1 MPSDSGVQIIAGGDT
16 LQGNEKIAQLLTQL
30 MQTGQAEQAANIR
43 QLCGYVDS
51 LEKQYAAVMSELQG
65 IKEQLSEATAQKRP
79 LRVQVSDAVQ
89 TAETALKQA
98 RDQLPT
104 LKEDLAIWAETTAND
119 LRRVGISVLDNTV
132 AFLNIQQI
140 LENIRDALES
150 ALQSVRSA
158 IHQVETMGQELR
170 EAGNH
175 LANAGRAAAGREIQ
189 PKDVTQEGRF
199 QAVVLAPLRGTDRML
214 TGMTRTTQAAV
225 RNVRRLER
233 MAEENRG
240 RRERSSVRQR
250 LEQKKEIVSQAP
262 PSSPPPGRRKS
273 EVVL

>member
-16 LQGNEKIAQLLTQL
+16 LQDNEKIAQLLTQL

-199 QAVVLAPLRGTDRML
+199 QAVVLAPHRHDPYNAGRCSQRETAGAHGGREP
-214 TGMTRTTQAAV
+214 GQAGAV
-225 RNVRRLER
+225 LCPAEAG
-233 MAEENRG
+233 AEEGDRVPG
-240 RRERSSVRQR
+240 PAQFAPAGE
-250 LEQKKEIVSQAP
+250 KKI
-262 PSSPPPGRRKS
+262 
-273 EVVL
+273 

>member
-1 MPSDSGVQIIAGGDT
+1 
-16 LQGNEKIAQLLTQL
+16 
-30 MQTGQAEQAANIR
+30 
-43 QLCGYVDS
+43 
-51 LEKQYAAVMSELQG
+51 
-65 IKEQLSEATAQKRP
+65 
-79 LRVQVSDAVQ
+79 
-89 TAETALKQA
+89 
-98 RDQLPT
+98 
-104 LKEDLAIWAETTAND
+104 
-119 LRRVGISVLDNTV
+119 
-132 AFLNIQQI
+132 
-140 LENIRDALES
+140 
-150 ALQSVRSA
+150 
-158 IHQVETMGQELR
+158 MGQELR

-233 MAEENRG
+233 TAEENRG

-273 EVVL
+273 EAVL

>member
-1 MPSDSGVQIIAGGDT
+1 MQD
-16 LQGNEKIAQLLTQL
+16 NEKIAQLLAQL
-30 MQTGQAEQAANIR
+30 MQNGQQEQAADIR
-43 QLCGYVDS
+43 QLCGYVES
-51 LEKQYAAVMSELQG
+51 MEKQYAAVLAELQG
-65 IKEQLSEATAQKRP
+65 IKQQLSEAAVQKRP
-79 LRVQVSDAVQ
+79 FRAQVSDAVQ

-98 RDQLPT
+98 RDQLPA

-119 LRRVGISVLDNTV
+119 LRRVGVSALDNV
-132 AFLNIQQI
+132 AFFLNIRQI

-150 ALQSVRSA
+150 AVQSVRSA

-189 PKDVTQEGRF
+189 PKDVTREGRF

-214 TGMTRTTQAAV
+214 TGMTRTAQSAV
-225 RNVRRLER
+225 RSVIRLER
-233 MAEENRG
+233 TAEENRG
-240 RRERSSVRQR
+240 RREERPSVRQR

-262 PSSPPPGRRKS
+262 PGSPPLGKRKLEAGR
-273 EVVL
+273 

>member
-1 MPSDSGVQIIAGGDT
+1 
-16 LQGNEKIAQLLTQL
+16 LQDNEKIAQLLTQL

-89 TAETALKQA
+89 TAETALKQV

-214 TGMTRTTQAAV
+214 TGMTRTAQSAV
-225 RNVRRLER
+225 RSVIRLER
-233 MAEENRG
+233 TAEENRG
-240 RRERSSVRQR
+240 RREERSSVRQR
-250 LEQKKEIVSQAP
+250 LEQKKEIVSQAS
-262 PSSPPPGRRKS
+262 PSSPPLGKRKLEAGR
-273 EVVL
+273 